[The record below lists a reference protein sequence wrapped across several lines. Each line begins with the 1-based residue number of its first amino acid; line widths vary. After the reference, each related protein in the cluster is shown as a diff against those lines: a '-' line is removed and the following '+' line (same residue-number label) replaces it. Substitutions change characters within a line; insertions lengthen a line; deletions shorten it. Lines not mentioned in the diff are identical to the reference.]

1 LNSAFGFQSFEIN
14 PNAEIYGYTMA
25 IDHTVARDRH
35 RGEDFMVFRDNF
47 VEVQPGFLIDP
58 LLKLRRET
66 SRVTWS
72 DRMICAR
79 RAA

>member
-1 LNSAFGFQSFEIN
+1 
-14 PNAEIYGYTMA
+14 
-25 IDHTVARDRH
+25 
-35 RGEDFMVFRDNF
+35 MVFRDNF

-66 SRVTWS
+66 SRVTWC